1 MKFELKTENENY
13 FKLSSQFFGIVF
25 FLTLIILL
33 CDVAIK
39 LGIISRNHKIEY
51 NCRLLYVQK
60 SKPHFKK
67 LSRLSNLKSKQQIW
81 ELCREFIKK

>member
-13 FKLSSQFFGIVF
+13 SKSISQFFGIVF
-25 FLTLIILL
+25 FISLIIIL
-33 CDVAIK
+33 CDVALK

-51 NCRLLYVQK
+51 NCRLLSVEK

-67 LSRLSNLKSKQQIW
+67 LSKLINLKSKQQIW
-81 ELCREFIKK
+81 EFCREVIK

>member
-13 FKLSSQFFGIVF
+13 SKSILKFFGVF
-25 FLTLIILL
+25 FLITLISIL
-33 CDVAIK
+33 CDVAFK

-51 NCRLLYVQK
+51 NCRLLSVEK

-67 LSRLSNLKSKQQIW
+67 LSKLSNLKSNQQIW
-81 ELCREFIKK
+81 EFCREVIK

>member
-13 FKLSSQFFGIVF
+13 SKSISKFFGIVF
-25 FLTLIILL
+25 FITLITIL
-33 CDVAIK
+33 CDVALK

-51 NCRLLYVQK
+51 NCRLLSVEK
-60 SKPHFKK
+60 SKTQFMK

-81 ELCREFIKK
+81 EFCREVIK

>member
-13 FKLSSQFFGIVF
+13 SKSISQFFGIVF
-25 FLTLIILL
+25 FLSLIIIL
-33 CDVAIK
+33 CDVSIK

-51 NCRLLYVQK
+51 NCRLLSVEK

-67 LSRLSNLKSKQQIW
+67 LSRISNLKSKQQIW
-81 ELCREFIKK
+81 EFCKEVIK

>member
-13 FKLSSQFFGIVF
+13 SKSISQFFNIVF
-25 FLTLIILL
+25 LIALIIIL
-33 CDVAIK
+33 CDVALK

-51 NCRLLYVQK
+51 NCRLLSVEK
-60 SKPHFKK
+60 SKSHFKK

-81 ELCREFIKK
+81 EFCREVIK